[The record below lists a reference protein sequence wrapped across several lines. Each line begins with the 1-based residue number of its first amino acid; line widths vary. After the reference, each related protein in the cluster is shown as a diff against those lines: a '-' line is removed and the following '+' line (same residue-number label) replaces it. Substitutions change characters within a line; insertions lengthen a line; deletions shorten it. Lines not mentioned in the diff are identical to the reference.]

1 MSATGTNFFTYE
13 TLTWPE
19 VAALPRHTPLV
30 IPLGAGY
37 ALEKVA
43 EALAYPARIG
53 LLPPVP
59 FGWRGSGLAVPE
71 PLLGRLLANLLDSLR
86 DDGFSRV
93 YALTPH
99 GLDLGLGPARLA
111 LPHASRFAP
120 EPLLPG
126 DEQRGKVVLIPIG
139 HTEQ

>member
-1 MSATGTNFFTYE
+1 
-13 TLTWPE
+13 WPE

-37 ALEKVA
+37 ALVEKLA
-43 EALAYPARIG
+43 EALGHPARIG
-53 LLPPVP
+53 LLPPLP

-86 DDGFSRV
+86 DDGFSQV
-93 YALTPH
+93 YALTPQ

-111 LPHASRFAP
+111 LPQASGFAS

-126 DEQRGKVVLIPIG
+126 DEQRDKVVLIPIG
-139 HTEQ
+139 HTE